1 MSSTRVA
8 IADVVASM
16 LGAPGALSLDVT
28 TERLWNAQK
37 SIADL
42 KALSNPLITVI
53 PIDQEDER
61 DSRSTFGETY
71 TIDVA
76 YRTLIADQTPATIDD
91 QDAVLEQIA
100 KFFRSHRLT
109 DRSEVFTGSE
119 YLAVLD
125 PALLNQLVYVGIVRL
140 TFAKAGVA

>member
-16 LGAPGALSLDVT
+16 LGAPGALSVDVT
-28 TERLWNAQK
+28 TERVWSTNK
-37 SIADL
+37 KIDEL
-42 KALSNPLITVI
+42 KALSTPLLTIV

-76 YRTLIADQTPATIDD
+76 YRTLINDQETTTLDNH
-91 QDAVLEQIA
+91 DAVLEEIA
-100 KFFRSHRLT
+100 RFFRSHSLT
-109 DRSEVFTGSE
+109 NRSEKFIGSE
-119 YLAVLD
+119 YLSVLD
-125 PALLNQLVYVGIVRL
+125 QTLLNQLVYVGIVRL
-140 TFAKAGVA
+140 TFAKAGVS